1 MINSP
6 PQFETQFQKTSL
18 VYSLSEALIEVFFYR
33 LIPFI
38 LFAYRKLKE
47 EIKLKKHLI
56 ETDGGE
62 IEDLQQQFQ
71 HSNEDVKKTSAEIN
85 SINMKVAES
94 KRRIQELKV
103 VVEMETPSLQMQMEE
118 LREIEAEINGLEN
131 NKRV

>member
-1 MINSP
+1 M
-6 PQFETQFQKTSL
+6 
-18 VYSLSEALIEVFFYR
+18 IEVFFYR

-56 ETDGGE
+56 ETDGRE

-85 SINMKVAES
+85 SINMKVAEA